1 MSIYHAF
8 ALGSHFEP
16 QVLKQLLVELYFL
29 DHMENI
35 CFHFGVGRMN
45 DEGTKVTISC

>member
-16 QVLKQLLVELYFL
+16 QVLKQLLVELGEHITFL
-29 DHMENI
+29 TIWRIFVSIWYWE
-35 CFHFGVGRMN
+35 
-45 DEGTKVTISC
+45 DER